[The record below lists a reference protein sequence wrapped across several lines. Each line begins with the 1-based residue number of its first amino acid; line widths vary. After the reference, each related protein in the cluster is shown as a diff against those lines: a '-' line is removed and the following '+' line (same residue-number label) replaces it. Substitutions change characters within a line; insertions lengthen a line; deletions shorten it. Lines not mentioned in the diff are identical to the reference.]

1 MVTYRTFHNTDP
13 PVLTA
18 LWRSRAGQPGL
29 MQPVSCD
36 LLEQLVF
43 AKLYFDYAGL
53 VVAREDGQPVGFAHA
68 GFGPN
73 QPRDRISTEC
83 GVVCLTLVRPDC
95 ANPAVAEGLL
105 QYCEQYLQRRG
116 AKVLYGGGIQPLCP
130 FYLGLYGGSELP
142 GVLDSDTVA
151 RQLFRVHGYQEIDR
165 TLIMQREVGGFEAL
179 VDRRQME
186 IRRRM
191 IVEVTVDPPSRTWWE
206 ECTLGEFDLTRY
218 AVVPR
223 GGGSPVAWA
232 VFRNMQPTG
241 SGGIGRAAGLLELYV
256 EESIRRRGL
265 AVFLLSEIFR
275 QFLREGIVLVE
286 TQAMQHNVA
295 AVGLLRKL
303 GFQQIDQGS
312 VFRKERMAGD

>member
-1 MVTYRTFHNTDP
+1 MVTYRTFRNTDP

-43 AKLYFDYAGL
+43 ARLYFDYAGL
-53 VVAREDGQPVGFAHA
+53 VVAWEDGRPVGFAHA
-68 GFGPN
+68 GLGPN
-73 QPRDRISTEC
+73 ETRDRISAEC
-83 GVVCLTLVRPDC
+83 GVVCLILVRPDC
-95 ANPAVAEGLL
+95 TDPAVAEGLL

-116 AKVLYGGGIQPLCP
+116 TKVVYGGGIQPLSP

-142 GVLDSDTVA
+142 GVLDSDVVA
-151 RQLFRVHGYQEIDR
+151 RQLFAAHGYQEIDR
-165 TLIMQREVGGFEAL
+165 TLVMRRELSGFEAL

-206 ECTLGEFDLTRY
+206 ACTLGEFDLTRF

-223 GGGSPVAWA
+223 GGGSPAAWA

-241 SGGIGRAAGLLELYV
+241 SGGIGRAAGLLELQV
-256 EESIRRRGL
+256 AEAFRRRGL

-275 QFLREGIVLVE
+275 RFLREGIMLVE
-286 TQAMQHNVA
+286 VQATQHNVA
-295 AVGLLRKL
+295 GVGLFRKL
-303 GFQQIDQGS
+303 GFQQTDQGT
-312 VFRKERMAGD
+312 VFRKEGMG